1 MQSVFEDE
9 LKAYVEA
16 SNHTED
22 QVLKLFDRT
31 YVNPIRVRLASTCL
45 LLEVIVF
52 TGWCCSC
59 FHDFEAMQHR
69 VKRIVSKK
77 VCRLVLC
84 GLYRHH
90 LALYKVWRLMHS
102 LALSPYAYKNCFYRL
117 RV

>member
-45 LLEVIVF
+45 LLEVIVLLVGAAVVSTILKPCS
-52 TGWCCSC
+52 TG
-59 FHDFEAMQHR
+59 
-69 VKRIVSKK
+69 
-77 VCRLVLC
+77 
-84 GLYRHH
+84 
-90 LALYKVWRLMHS
+90 
-102 LALSPYAYKNCFYRL
+102 
-117 RV
+117 